1 MIPAMMKMTG
11 TGGFMAGLSLAFE
24 IIYGDK
30 LNNLLELVTLERD
43 KNDRI

>member
-1 MIPAMMKMTG
+1 
-11 TGGFMAGLSLAFE
+11 MAGLSLAFE